1 MAIDLAI
8 RRASLADVPQLLA
21 LYKLL
26 DLEPEPELPI
36 DQADARFRE
45 LALRPGHRIY
55 VAEFEQQI
63 VGTFALI
70 FIGGLSHGARDSC
83 IVEDVCVVP
92 DMQGIGIGKQMMG
105 FAMGQC
111 AGGDCYKLVLS
122 SHVNR
127 SNAHR
132 FYESLGFSKHGH
144 SFLIDRFPANTR
156 ERCP

>member
-8 RRASLADVPQLLA
+8 RPALPADVPQLLE

-36 DQADARFRE
+36 DQAQARFRE
-45 LALRPGHRIY
+45 LALRPGHAIF
-55 VAEFEQQI
+55 VAEFERQI

-92 DMQGIGIGKQMMG
+92 EMQGSGVGKQMMG
-105 FAMGQC
+105 FAMAQC
-111 AGGDCYKLVLS
+111 AAVECYKLVLS
-122 SHVNR
+122 SHVKR
-127 SNAHR
+127 GAAHR
-132 FYESLGFSKHGH
+132 FYESLGFRRHGH
-144 SFLIDRFPANTR
+144 SFLIDRFAGGGQAN
-156 ERCP
+156 